1 MTKKEYKTAVRKAKR
16 IFGYVKITDQK
27 RQAVQLSKAKAL
39 SLVQQVPDDAKVGAM
54 WASEDQM
61 FLLVG

>member
-39 SLVQQVPDDAKVGAM
+39 SLVQQDRKSVV
-54 WASEDQM
+54 
-61 FLLVG
+61 